1 MGSNA
6 RHYGQAH
13 TLVALSPLPPH
24 GRCRR
29 SPDTSRPH
37 RPRAMR
43 ADRTPLPSTRR
54 STRLPLPLHFFTMK
68 LPTASPF
75 PGRQSSAPLP
85 PFVTLS
91 TPSSSSPTACPCG
104 PQVRRRRR
112 PPGTPSPLNELHP
125 LGSFVVDWAS
135 PHPLPSPS

>member
-6 RHYGQAH
+6 RHCGQAH
-13 TLVALSPLPPH
+13 TLVALSPLPPR

-29 SPDTSRPH
+29 SPGTSRPH

-54 STRLPLPLHFFTMK
+54 STRLPPPPPFLHHEATHRI
-68 LPTASPF
+68 PF
-75 PGRQSSAPLP
+75 SRPPELSALP

-135 PHPLPSPS
+135 LHPLSSPS